1 MGSAS
6 NRRALAL
13 GAVALSAALFWFST
27 GLDPLWWPIWFAPL
41 PVLLVA
47 PRLSGR
53 LAFVAAFAARSLGGL
68 CIWPYLAIPLPAVV
82 ILAVLVVVPSI
93 VFGACVVLY
102 RAHLERDSLWQAGL
116 ALPCIWIAFEY
127 LSAVSSPHGT
137 YGSLGYSQM
146 DFLPVI
152 QVASLA
158 GPWAIGFCVLLFSSA
173 SAVLLSGKPGRA
185 AVAGV
190 SAALLILVLGFGVWR
205 LQSTPSSPTVTVGL
219 IGSDRPENMYPRT
232 QESSLAVF
240 QRYVAQVPALAA
252 QGARIVVMPE
262 HLGALVDTS
271 LQGRASDVDRLFS
284 EAARQNDV
292 FLVVG
297 VDRVVTRKLLFNE
310 ARLYSPGGPI
320 ATYHKRHL
328 LPGPESVFTPG
339 RTDFMFGMALG
350 TAGIAICKDLDFP
363 ALGRGYALGRTDLM
377 LVPALDFR
385 LDGWL
390 HGRMAIL
397 RGVEGGFSMAR
408 AANLGRL
415 TLSDDRGR
423 VLAERASDS
432 APFATLVGAVPVRHD
447 PTLYSRTG
455 DWFAWL
461 VLILVGSALA
471 TTLLGYFA
479 TRHDQ

>member
-1 MGSAS
+1 MGSAVD
-6 NRRALAL
+6 RGVLAL

-27 GLDPLWWPIWFAPL
+27 GLEPLWWPIWFAPL

-53 LAFVAAFAARSLGGL
+53 LAFAAAFAARALGGL
-68 CIWPYLAIPLPAVV
+68 SIWPYLAIPIPAVV

-93 VFGACVVLY
+93 VFGACVVLH
-102 RAHLERDSLWQAGL
+102 RAYLTRGAVWRAGL
-116 ALPCIWIAFEY
+116 ALPCVWIAFEY
-127 LSAVSSPHGT
+127 LSAVASPHGT
-137 YGSLGYSQM
+137 YGGLGYSQM

-158 GPWAIGFCVLLFSSA
+158 GPWAIGFCVLSFSSA
-173 SAVLLSGKPGRA
+173 SAALLSGKTGSA
-185 AVAGV
+185 AFAGV
-190 SAALLILVLGFGVWR
+190 SAALLVFVLGFGVWR
-205 LQSTPSSPTVTVGL
+205 LQSTPSSPTIKVGL
-219 IGSDRPENMYPRT
+219 IASDRPENMYPRT

-240 QRYVAQVPALAA
+240 QRYVAHVPALAA

-262 HLGALVDTS
+262 HLGALVDAS

-284 EAARQNDV
+284 DAARQNDV
-292 FLVVG
+292 FIVVG
-297 VDRVVTRKLLFNE
+297 VDRVVTRELLFNE
-310 ARLYSPGGPI
+310 ARLYSPGGPT

-339 RTDFMFGMALG
+339 RTDFMVGVSPG

-363 ALGRGYALGRTDLM
+363 ALGRGYALGGTDVM
-377 LVPALDFR
+377 LVPALDFQ

-397 RGVEGGFSMAR
+397 RGVEGGFGMAR
-408 AANLGRL
+408 AANQGRL

-432 APFATLVGAVPVRHD
+432 APFATLVGTIPVRHD
-447 PTLYSRTG
+447 ATLYGRAG

-461 VLILVGSALA
+461 VLILVASALA
-471 TTLLGYFA
+471 ASLWRMRSA
-479 TRHDQ
+479 TA